1 MIYTPVPLL
10 QLGVGRGRLIGRWAG
25 LPVRVGTGVHAC
37 VCVCAGGPVG
47 GAGSPADG
55 FSVSRAADTQSGP
68 RNKAFLNKRLTC
80 SPPAG
85 APIPQRNCL
94 MRGQML
100 RLEAVVLPSARAP
113 AQR

>member
-1 MIYTPVPLL
+1 MIYTPVLLL

-25 LPVRVGTGVHAC
+25 LPVRAGTGVH

-47 GAGSPADG
+47 GAGSPAGG

-68 RNKAFLNKRLTC
+68 RNKAFLNKRLAC

-85 APIPQRNCL
+85 APTPQRNRL